1 MPEVAFGFMMGG
13 KIMATRNQRTW
24 APLLAA
30 LLAAG
35 CTNAPSQGPVGLR
48 NETSALGRQAT
59 DAGVPLIGDKGG
71 SLISN
76 NAGSLTGVIQ
86 GPGAD
91 VVARAGQ
98 LIANSG
104 ASIISPGGASLIANN
119 AAGFRIAAAEG
130 LLAPAAGATVRVV
143 DAQGNAISQAAVT
156 TDATGR
162 YTVSGLAPSG
172 PVVFV
177 EAHYTQG
184 GQSVTLLAAAKAPRA
199 AGALTAAVDPASTMV
214 GRKVV
219 SLLKAEALKPDTV
232 AVDSLVRA
240 ADRLASTLSDAT
252 VAVSTMGRPE
262 AAEAAF
268 DHMLAQDAAL
278 REEISAIAGAAIGTP
293 GPGAGP
299 LAPAAVSVLAGNG
312 RPGFADGPAA
322 DASFQYP
329 YAVAADAAGTVYV
342 ADYRNHR
349 IRKVTKDGTVS
360 TLAGSGAAG
369 YAEGQGDQAQF
380 SSPRGLT
387 IDADGNLY
395 VVDTGNARIR
405 RVTPDGTVSTLA
417 GSGTAGF
424 FDGPAEEAQFND
436 PRGIAVDPDG
446 MVYVADTGNHRVRR
460 ITPEGVVTTHAD
472 LPGPDKVQRP
482 SEARLSGPYG
492 VAADGEGRVF
502 VADTTSNTILLIDA
516 DGTRSVYAGNGSWG
530 DADGQPVQASF
541 RSPVALA
548 LDAGGNLYV
557 ADCFSHR
564 IRRVA
569 PDGLVSTIA
578 GDGTPGLRDSGLLQS
593 RFFGP
598 YGLTLAGDKR
608 LVVADTSNQVLRT
621 VTLP

>member
-1 MPEVAFGFMMGG
+1 MGG
-13 KIMATRNQRTW
+13 KIMASRNQATW

-30 LLAAG
+30 LLTAS
-35 CTNAPSQGPVGLR
+35 CTSAPMQGPVGLR
-48 NETSALGRQAT
+48 NETSALGRQAPE
-59 DAGVPLIGDKGG
+59 GQLIGDKGG
-71 SLISN
+71 ALVSN

-86 GPGAD
+86 GPGAN

-104 ASIISPGGASLIANN
+104 ASILSPSGATLIANN

-143 DAQGNAISQAAVT
+143 DAQGQAISSAAVT

-177 EAHYTQG
+177 EARYEQG
-184 GQSVTLLAAAKAPRA
+184 GQVVTLLAAAKAPRA
-199 AGALTAAVDPASTMV
+199 AGAQVAAVDPASTMV
-214 GRKVV
+214 GRKVA
-219 SLLKAEALKPDTV
+219 SLLKAETLQADAV
-232 AVDSLVRA
+232 AVDSLTRA
-240 ADRLASTLSDAT
+240 AERLAGTLSDAT

-262 AAEAAF
+262 DAEATF
-268 DHMLAQDAAL
+268 DRLLAQDAAL
-278 REEISAIAGAAIGTP
+278 REEVSAIAGSVIGTP
-293 GPGAGP
+293 GANAGP
-299 LAPAAVSVLAGNG
+299 LALPEVRVLAGNG
-312 RPGFADGPAA
+312 QAGFADGPATEA
-322 DASFQYP
+322 GFQYP
-329 YAVAADAAGTVYV
+329 YAVAADAAGTLYV

-349 IRKVTKDGTVS
+349 IRKVAPDGTVS
-360 TLAGSGAAG
+360 TLAGSGTAG
-369 YAEGQGDQAQF
+369 HAEGQGAAAQF

-387 IDADGNLY
+387 IDAAGNLY

-405 RVTPDGTVSTLA
+405 RVTPDGTVSTFA

-446 MVYVADTGNHRVRR
+446 QVYVADTGNHRVRR
-460 ITPEGVVTTHAD
+460 ITPEGAVSTFAE
-472 LPGPDKVQRP
+472 LPGPDEVQRP

-502 VADTTSNTILLIDA
+502 VADTTSNTIQLIDA
-516 DGTRSVYAGNGSWG
+516 DGTCSVYAGNGSWG

-548 LDAGGNLYV
+548 LDAAGHLYV

-569 PDGLVSTIA
+569 PDGVVSTVA
-578 GDGTPGLRDSGLLQS
+578 GDGTPGLRDSGRLQS
-593 RFFGP
+593 RLFGP
-598 YGLTLAGDKR
+598 YGLTLVGDKR
-608 LVVADTSNQVLRT
+608 LVVADTSNHVLRT